1 MAIRRAPRKYDREE
15 MVAYIHGIDPN
26 GDVAHIVVHKK
37 GDSVRFS
44 GGLGEHK
51 LASSKSA
58 GLPNWVQEAET
69 VWGLEEAMG
78 IARGGMTA
86 PETREKLESM
96 NVSAAR
102 KKKELEKSANELQ
115 T

>member
-1 MAIRRAPRKYDREE
+1 MAVRRAPRKFDREE

-26 GDVAHIVVHKK
+26 GDVAHVLVHKK

-44 GGLGEHK
+44 GKLGEHK

-58 GLPNWVQEAET
+58 GLPEWIQEAET
-69 VWGLEEAMG
+69 TWGLEEAIG
-78 IARGGMTA
+78 TERGRMNA
-86 PETREKLESM
+86 EILEKIESM
-96 NVSAAR
+96 TVSAAR
-102 KKKELEKSANELQ
+102 KKKELETADELQ

>member
-1 MAIRRAPRKYDREE
+1 MTVRRVARKYDREE

-26 GDVAHIVVHKK
+26 GDIAHILVHKK
-37 GDSVRFS
+37 GERVRFS
-44 GGLGEHK
+44 GKLGDHT

-58 GLPNWVQEAET
+58 GIPTWVEEAET
-69 VWGLEEAMG
+69 KWGLEEAIG
-78 IARGGMTA
+78 IERGGMNA
-86 PETREKLESM
+86 ETLEKIEMM

-102 KKKELEKSANELQ
+102 KKKELEASNHFQ

>member
-1 MAIRRAPRKYDREE
+1 
-15 MVAYIHGIDPN
+15 MVAYIHGSAQW
-26 GDVAHIVVHKK
+26 GAVHIVVHRK

-44 GGLGEHK
+44 GRLKHK

-78 IARGGMTA
+78 IARGGMSA

-102 KKKELEKSANELQ
+102 KKKELERTNLI
-115 T
+115 

>member
-1 MAIRRAPRKYDREE
+1 
-15 MVAYIHGIDPN
+15 MVAYIHGIDLN
-26 GDVAHIVVHKK
+26 GDVAHVLVHKK

-44 GGLGEHK
+44 GKLGEHK

-58 GLPNWVQEAET
+58 GLPEWVQEAET
-69 VWGLEEAMG
+69 MWGLEEAIG
-78 IARGGMTA
+78 TQRGRMNA
-86 PETREKLESM
+86 ETLEKIELM

-102 KKKELEKSANELQ
+102 KKKELEAANHLQ

>member
-1 MAIRRAPRKYDREE
+1 MAVRRAPRKYDREE
-15 MVAYIHGIDPN
+15 MVAYIHGIDPD
-26 GDVAHIVVHKK
+26 GDVAHILVHKK

-44 GGLGEHK
+44 GKLGEHK

-58 GLPNWVQEAET
+58 GLPKWVQEAET
-69 VWGLEEAMG
+69 MWGLQEAIG
-78 IARGGMTA
+78 IEKGGMNA
-86 PETREKLESM
+86 ETLEKIELM

-102 KKKELEKSANELQ
+102 KKKELEAANHLQ

>member
-26 GDVAHIVVHKK
+26 GDVAHILVHKK

-44 GGLGEHK
+44 GKLGEHK
-51 LASSKSA
+51 SASSRSA

-69 VWGLEEAMG
+69 MWGLEEAIG
-78 IARGGMTA
+78 IERGGMNA
-86 PETREKLESM
+86 EILEKIESM
-96 NVSAAR
+96 TVSAAQ
-102 KKKELEKSANELQ
+102 KKKELERAI
-115 T
+115 

>member
-1 MAIRRAPRKYDREE
+1 MAVRRAPRKFDREE

-26 GDVAHIVVHKK
+26 GDVAHVLVHKK

-44 GGLGEHK
+44 GKLGEHK

-58 GLPNWVQEAET
+58 GVPRWVEEAAT
-69 VWGLEEAMG
+69 VWGLEEAIG
-78 IARGGMTA
+78 VERGMNT
-86 PETREKLESM
+86 PETLEKIELM

-102 KKKELEKSANELQ
+102 KKRELEAALQ